1 VAETS
6 PAPSTPSA
14 TGSSSLRDAVAAVA
28 RARRKPPNWLD
39 RLTAE
44 QRAEVE
50 DIKRAWLAGEF
61 AASGLSLAV
70 SLVENCRERGIPT
83 CGVQGVRAWL
93 GQR

>member
-1 VAETS
+1 M
-6 PAPSTPSA
+6 
-14 TGSSSLRDAVAAVA
+14 AAAA
-28 RARRKPPNWLD
+28 RVRRKPPNWLD

-44 QRAEVE
+44 QRVEIE
-50 DIKRAWLAGEF
+50 DIKRSWLRGELH
-61 AASGLSLAV
+61 ASALSLAV

>member
-1 VAETS
+1 
-6 PAPSTPSA
+6 
-14 TGSSSLRDAVAAVA
+14 VAAVA
-28 RARRKPPNWLD
+28 RVRRKPPNWLD

-50 DIKRAWLAGEF
+50 EIKRAWLAGEF
-61 AASGLSLAV
+61 AASALSLAV

-93 GQR
+93 GLR